1 MLTDEDSEKRGGLER
16 RRKAFTVLAD
26 ALNRCRDE
34 DVRSP
39 ALTAA
44 CDALAA
50 GASESWPFEQFRRSL
65 NYDAENAGAAAAE
78 GRWQN
83 VNASLNAIRQ
93 VVRV

>member
-1 MLTDEDSEKRGGLER
+1 MNSGNKDDLEAR
-16 RRKAFTVLAD
+16 RAALRVLAN
-26 ALNRCRDE
+26 ALSRCRDE

-44 CDALAA
+44 LDVLAG
-50 GASESWPFEQFRRSL
+50 GASESWPFAQFRRSL
-65 NYDAENAGAAAAE
+65 NYGAGNAGAAAAE

-83 VNASLNAIRQ
+83 VNASLNAVRR

>member
-1 MLTDEDSEKRGGLER
+1 VNTGNNTDLQPR
-16 RRKAFTVLAD
+16 RAALSIVTQ

-39 ALTAA
+39 ALAA
-44 CDALAA
+44 ALDVLAG

-65 NYDAENAGAAAAE
+65 NYGAENAGASAAE

-83 VNASLNAIRQ
+83 VNASLNAIRL
-93 VVRV
+93 VVRA

>member
-1 MLTDEDSEKRGGLER
+1 MTSPENKADLEAR
-16 RRKAFTVLAD
+16 RQALSIIAD

-39 ALTAA
+39 ALAA
-44 CDALAA
+44 ALVLLAG

-65 NYDAENAGAAAAE
+65 DYGVENAGASAAE

-83 VNASLNAIRQ
+83 VNASLNAVRR